1 MSRPLHE
8 IASEINAECNGK
20 NWYVY
25 AEAYVTPMMTL
36 ETMSD
41 SYYYDSAETIVSYAL
56 ANLSYWRGDKAR
68 AIKKELNDLLKQ
80 HRKTSA

>member
-1 MSRPLHE
+1 MSRPLNE
-8 IASEINAECNGK
+8 IARDIHDECQGK
-20 NWYVY
+20 HWYVY

-36 ETMSD
+36 ESMSD
-41 SYYYDSAETIVSYAL
+41 NYYQDSADTIVSYAL